1 MFNIGPQELLLVLIV
16 ALIIVGPKRLPE
28 LGRTVGRWLNEF
40 RKIQD
45 EVKDMV
51 KFDLG
56 TDPVD
61 VEDPVVSTTP
71 SVSDHHDDDPVHGE
85 DGTDATEGEGG
96 EDGDFDESDD
106 GMTHSERVIAT
117 MPDDEPDA
125 VSDTGDE
132 TPHAKDEESE
142 RTAEPLTALPEPK
155 VEPEPTATPP
165 DAASAA
171 AAE

>member
-28 LGRTVGRWLNEF
+28 LGRTIGKGLNEF

-56 TDPVD
+56 ADPVD
-61 VEDPVVSTTP
+61 VEDPIMSTTP
-71 SVSDHHDDDPVHGE
+71 SFSDHQDADHEHEHDEGDARQDD
-85 DGTDATEGEGG
+85 EG
-96 EDGDFDESDD
+96 DD
-106 GMTHSERVIAT
+106 GMTHSERVIAA
-117 MPDDEPDA
+117 MADDDDEPVA
-125 VSDTGDE
+125 
-132 TPHAKDEESE
+132 
-142 RTAEPLTALPEPK
+142 ALPTPDSDDEP
-155 VEPEPTATPP
+155 ASPP
-165 DAASAA
+165 DAPPAA

>member
-28 LGRTVGRWLNEF
+28 LGRTIGRGLNEF

-56 TDPVD
+56 GDHTDADEP
-61 VEDPVVSTTP
+61 ETAP
-71 SVSDHHDDDPVHGE
+71 SFDEHHDGHPQDAEDDEV
-85 DGTDATEGEGG
+85 DAAEEPA
-96 EDGDFDESDD
+96 DD
-106 GMTHSERVIAT
+106 MTHSERVVAAMADQDDDLDQGEDPGEDDPVIEPPAVLEP
-117 MPDDEPDA
+117 PD
-125 VSDTGDE
+125 VDT
-132 TPHAKDEESE
+132 
-142 RTAEPLTALPEPK
+142 
-155 VEPEPTATPP
+155 EPETESDAPP
-165 DAASAA
+165 AA